1 MKKLVISLI
10 ILLSFYVLGFSQAS
24 NNLDSI
30 IIYKGEKAG
39 TGTGVDIVK
48 LGVGETITVTAK
60 GVDVNGNE
68 VCMAPTWKSDEEIDL
83 YFVEGKGKTIRA
95 KLVEP
100 PALMCFFEVVVIKEN
115 GEKVTAQVTV
125 QEKK

>member
-1 MKKLVISLI
+1 MKKLVV
-10 ILLSFYVLGFSQAS
+10 SFIVLVSFCALGFTQAS

-48 LGVGETITVTAK
+48 LAVGETITVTAK

-68 VCMAPTWKSDEEIDL
+68 VCIAPTWKSDEEIKL
-83 YFVEGKGKTIRA
+83 YAVEGKGKTIKA
-95 KLVEP
+95 KLVKS
-100 PALMCFFEVVVIKEN
+100 PALMCFFEVVVVKEN

-125 QEKK
+125 QKKK